1 MQVPA
6 MNNQFVLDYIQA
18 CSILRPISWGGNLTN
33 ARAKPSH
40 ARLRQDQD
48 QWGHSGE
55 SRGQP
60 GKLPP
65 SWKAQPKPARESQ
78 PELAGAIA
86 PRQEK
91 PRSQPG
97 SLPFYFQ
104 TLLALCMP
112 KVSNTFMNQTQSYLE
127 QWHQGLKSMNSK
139 FLDEILDDS
148 CVFTSPIVFKPIKGK
163 EMSKLY
169 LMGAGQ
175 TFDMDRFKYVRE
187 LVDGLDTVL
196 EFETYIDDISVNGV
210 DIIRLNEEGK
220 IIDFKVMIRPLQ
232 AIGALQ
238 KKMSEALE
246 SLNK

>member
-1 MQVPA
+1 M
-6 MNNQFVLDYIQA
+6 
-18 CSILRPISWGGNLTN
+18 S
-33 ARAKPSH
+33 
-40 ARLRQDQD
+40 
-48 QWGHSGE
+48 
-55 SRGQP
+55 
-60 GKLPP
+60 
-65 SWKAQPKPARESQ
+65 
-78 PELAGAIA
+78 
-86 PRQEK
+86 
-91 PRSQPG
+91 
-97 SLPFYFQ
+97 
-104 TLLALCMP
+104 
-112 KVSNTFMNQTQSYLE
+112 KVSNTFMNHTRSYLE
-127 QWHQGLKSMNSK
+127 KWHQGLKSMNSN
-139 FLDEILDDS
+139 FLDEILADS
-148 CVFTSPIVFKPIKGK
+148 CVFSSPIVFKPIEGK

-210 DIIRLNEEGK
+210 DIIRWNEEGK